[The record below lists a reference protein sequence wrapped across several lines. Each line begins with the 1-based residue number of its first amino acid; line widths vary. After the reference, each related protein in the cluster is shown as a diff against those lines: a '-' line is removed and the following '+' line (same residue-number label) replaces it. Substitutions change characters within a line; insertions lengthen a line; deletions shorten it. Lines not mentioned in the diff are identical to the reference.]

1 MILATTT
8 RRSVTVLV
16 PTNAWRPIWATEQPE
31 FCSPPAVGADSA
43 ALSRYG
49 AEKASETFGKQRLT
63 DMQILYIFHA
73 SLSERKVAVTSIN
86 IDAKMDKT
94 LEDLKFHFG
103 ASSKAEVIRKAVA
116 LLNVAKNAEQPDGS
130 VVIMSSRGVELRVVV
145 K

>member
-1 MILATTT
+1 M
-8 RRSVTVLV
+8 
-16 PTNAWRPIWATEQPE
+16 
-31 FCSPPAVGADSA
+31 
-43 ALSRYG
+43 
-49 AEKASETFGKQRLT
+49 
-63 DMQILYIFHA
+63 
-73 SLSERKVAVTSIN
+73 AVTSIN